1 MKLFEEEYE
10 VNLSKKEASEINIK
24 DISENCE
31 IEISD
36 QNDEGYYLVE
46 FEGRFGYKNGIFSAF
61 VQLDWYRKFWN
72 SPMGLMYH
80 MDLMKRLAE
89 FRSLEFKDITDIEF
103 SDDGD
108 WCHLY
113 FTIKLNTQEGKL
125 IDAFNEAKLVMEWIE
140 NNLNSAQETIGEH
153 INKIA
158 QGYSKAKLLELPELL
173 EKLKEATADKDK
185 KNEKGQLLEELSVR
199 FFSEIEGLVVI
210 ERIRTKTEEIDLLI
224 LNKSTDGI
232 WKSESPLILVECKNW
247 TTKKAGKNEYV
258 AFREKLINR
267 RGRAKLGFFISGLG
281 YAKTFFDEDLRN
293 SKDDILI
300 VPIEVEEMIDVL
312 KNGKSVQ
319 EFLENKYISAG
330 NK

>member
-10 VNLSKKEASEINIK
+10 VHLSKKEASEIEIK
-24 DISENCE
+24 DISEKCE
-31 IEISD
+31 IEVSD
-36 QNDEGYYLVE
+36 QNDDGYFLLE
-46 FEGRFGYKNGIFSAF
+46 FEGRFGFKNDIFCAF
-61 VQLDWYRKFWN
+61 VQLDWYRKYWDN
-72 SPMGLMYH
+72 PMGLMYH

-89 FRSLEFKDITDIEF
+89 FRSLEFKDIADIEF

-113 FTIKLNTQEGKL
+113 FTIQLKTQEGKL
-125 IDAFNEAKLVMEWIE
+125 IDAFNEANLVMEWID
-140 NNLNSAQETIGEH
+140 NNLNSAQESIGEH
-153 INKIA
+153 IKEIA
-158 QGYSKAKLLELPELL
+158 DGYSKTKLLELPELI

-199 FFSEIEGLVVI
+199 FFSEIAGFTII
-210 ERIRTKTEEIDLLI
+210 ERMRTKTEEIDLVI

-232 WKSESPLILVECKNW
+232 WQSESPLILAECKNW

-258 AFREKLINR
+258 AFREKLKNR

-293 SKDDILI
+293 SKEDILI
-300 VPIEVEEMIDVL
+300 VPIEVEEMVDVL
-312 KNGKSVQ
+312 INGKSVQ
-319 EFLENKYISAG
+319 EFVETKYVGAG